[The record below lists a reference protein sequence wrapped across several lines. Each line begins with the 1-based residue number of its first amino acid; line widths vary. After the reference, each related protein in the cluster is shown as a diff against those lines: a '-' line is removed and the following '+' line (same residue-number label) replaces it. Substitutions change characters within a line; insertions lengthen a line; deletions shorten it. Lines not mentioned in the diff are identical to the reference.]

1 MQCRLAPILT
11 VKFKTMKLKLFL
23 PLALLA
29 GALASA
35 QNMQTYQAKID
46 SIVTSEKSNMNR
58 EMDVVDG
65 NFAKGRISQAD
76 KIALKKEIA
85 EKYEKIIN
93 EKVDQQNEHLQ
104 ALTKE
109 MAVESVFRK
118 ENDTTKSR
126 HEIIAL
132 SSDNALISYR
142 NKKSSNPKTY
152 LKSDDLAIGYGFLN
166 LTEKAG
172 SFNPFEESSR
182 MRIGNSHSFE
192 IQARRERQLGSY
204 TSPFFIRYGL
214 AYRNDTYMPKRP
226 LVTAQNTDNIF
237 LEDFAGG
244 RVKRSKL
251 RNVYLTFPVEFQW
264 VLNPKYAQYE
274 GKNYLDNQKRQF
286 RIGLG
291 AYAGI
296 RLRSIAKVKY
306 YNENDKF
313 DKYDFTLDS
322 GVNSFLF
329 GAKFSV
335 GYGGINLFIKKDLTP
350 IFNDHALL
358 PNKNGIQIGID
369 IMDLN
374 F

>member
-1 MQCRLAPILT
+1 
-11 VKFKTMKLKLFL
+11 MKLKLLL
-23 PLALLA
+23 PFALLVC
-29 GALASA
+29 GASSA
-35 QNMQTYQAKID
+35 QNMQVYQAKID
-46 SIVTSEKSNMNR
+46 SIISAEKSNMNR

-65 NFAKGRISQAD
+65 NFEKGRISPEE
-76 KIALKKEIA
+76 KIAFKKEIA

-93 EKVDQQNEHLQ
+93 EKVDQENENLQ
-104 ALTKE
+104 TITRE
-109 MAVESVFRK
+109 MAVKSVFRK
-118 ENDTTKSR
+118 DTLKNTR
-126 HEIIAL
+126 EIIVL
-132 SSDNALISYR
+132 SGDNSLISYR
-142 NKKSSNPKTY
+142 KNKDNSPKAY
-152 LKSDDLAIGYGFLN
+152 LKSNDLAVSYGFLN
-166 LTEKAG
+166 LTEDAG
-172 SFNPFEESSR
+172 SFNPFEESSE

-192 IQARRERQLGSY
+192 LQARRERQLGSF

-214 AYRNDTYMPKRP
+214 AYRSDTYMPKKP
-226 LVTAQNTDNIF
+226 LVTVQDTDSIF
-237 LEDFAGG
+237 LEEFSGG

-264 VLNPKYAQYE
+264 VLNPEYAEYE
-274 GKNYLDNQKRQF
+274 GKKYLDNQKKQF

-313 DKYDFTLDS
+313 RKYDFTLDS